1 MTTRA
6 DVAAAVK
13 RLTDELDLD
22 DHFGDNEAII
32 TAADI
37 RLVIKALATA
47 RRETAKEIAAWV
59 GRMEPDIA
67 DRIREEWG
75 KE

>member
-47 RRETAKEIAAWV
+47 RRETAEEIAAWV